1 MIGFLLVPKQE
12 SDDDLL
18 PNIVL
23 LHLAIIFIVGV
34 VDLGRACSQLVFLS
48 FFKLCTCNLFSL

>member
-1 MIGFLLVPKQE
+1 MPEQE
-12 SDDDLL
+12 DDDDLL

-48 FFKLCTCNLFSL
+48 FFKVCTCNQFSL